1 MNARWTPMA
10 PLLAVGVLVS
20 ACSPAIASPSTT
32 HTASHAAPESPSVP
46 SSPSAPEG
54 PSAPAGS
61 TTEPAESLVEVAVDV
76 LTIGPPPGGVAD
88 QGIAVLAGAV
98 AEGTRLW
105 ILEEGDGVMLVAALG
120 FFEDEMPIG
129 WAPAS
134 EAGAPTVRPV
144 DLACPL
150 PPLTVEQLA
159 GLGSMGGLAC
169 YGDASIG
176 LIGFSPVGCGVGGS
190 PRTGEPDW
198 LNGTWSGISIGNEEP
213 MPPDF
218 EVAHGI
224 TGHVP
229 PGAEVPGGC
238 GEAGWYRYA
247 GHFDDPASLTCRT
260 EIAEAQVIVVEPV
273 VSQLICRDKLVL
285 ESGARLPGAP

>member
-1 MNARWTPMA
+1 MP
-10 PLLAVGVLVS
+10 AV
-20 ACSPAIASPSTT
+20 
-32 HTASHAAPESPSVP
+32 
-46 SSPSAPEG
+46 
-54 PSAPAGS
+54 PSAPAGL
-61 TTEPAESLVEVAVDV
+61 TTEPSESLVEVAVDV
-76 LTIGPPPGGVAD
+76 LAIGPPPDGVAD
-88 QGIAVLAGAV
+88 QGIAVLGGTV
-98 AEGTRLW
+98 PEGTRLW
-105 ILEEGDGVMLVAALG
+105 ILDEGDDVMLVAALG
-120 FFEDEMPIG
+120 FFENEMPIG
-129 WAPAS
+129 WAPTT
-134 EAGAPTVRPV
+134 EGGAPTVRSV

-150 PPLTVEQLA
+150 PPLTVAQLA
-159 GLGSMGGLAC
+159 GLGPLGGLAC
-169 YGDASIG
+169 YGDASIA

-198 LNGTWSGISIGNEEP
+198 LNGTWSGLSIGNEEP

-260 EIAEAQVIVVEPV
+260 EIAEAQLIVVEPV

-285 ESGARLPGAP
+285 ESGARLAAAP